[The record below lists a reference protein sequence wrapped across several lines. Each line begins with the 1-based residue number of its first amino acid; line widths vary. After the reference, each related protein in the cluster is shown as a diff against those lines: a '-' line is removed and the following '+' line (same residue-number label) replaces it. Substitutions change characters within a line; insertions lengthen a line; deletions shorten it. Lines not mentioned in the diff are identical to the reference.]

1 MTTLVNQRGPAAPA
15 ARPAGPAIIAVAVLM
30 ALGCL
35 AFAAVNVVFEVT
47 GRFAEGRYAEYAA
60 GLSVMNWVVTGL
72 KLLGAV
78 VALLSVAARP
88 IRLVTPRVM
97 SVLLWGA
104 FATLA
109 LDAVGSAAEAG
120 MILAGV
126 SGVPADLGVRS
137 VAYLLGSIVSAAGF
151 GVLAVS
157 YLRRHATGKGT
168 ALLGM
173 LGAPVL
179 LGLLFFGLPGL
190 LVVLGVMPAA

>member
-1 MTTLVNQRGPAAPA
+1 MTTLVNHSGPAEPS
-15 ARPAGPAIIAVAVLM
+15 ARTAGPAIIAVAVLM

-35 AFAAVNVVFEVT
+35 AFAAVNVVFEAT
-47 GRFAEGRYAEYAA
+47 DRFAEGRYAEYAA

-72 KLLGAV
+72 KLLGAA
-78 VALLSVAARP
+78 VALLSVSARP
-88 IRLVTPRVM
+88 IRFVTPRVM

-109 LDAVGSAAEAG
+109 LDAVGSTAEAG

-126 SGVPADLGVRS
+126 SGVPGDLGMRS

-157 YLRRHATGKGT
+157 YLRRHAAGRRTVPIG
-168 ALLGM
+168 L

-179 LGLLFFGLPGL
+179 LGLLFSGLPGL
-190 LVVLGVMPAA
+190 LVLLGVMPPA